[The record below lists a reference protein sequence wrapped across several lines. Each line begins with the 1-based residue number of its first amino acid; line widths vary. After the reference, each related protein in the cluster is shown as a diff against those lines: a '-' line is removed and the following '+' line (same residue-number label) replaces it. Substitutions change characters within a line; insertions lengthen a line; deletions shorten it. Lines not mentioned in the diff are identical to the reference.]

1 MIFDIILKGY
11 FWDLS
16 EKWVG
21 IFHWVHLSADHLT
34 WNNCRDQKWLHE
46 LWPSRKVAT
55 RHITTILGYEM
66 WPREMWPRTPLQK
79 PKCLNEWSFVVWV
92 KSGSQFMQT
101 LHKPFLLSQWAH
113 FIIWISMTHHAD
125 YCARCMFLT
134 LALAVSD
141 QTIQSDFLS
150 CLVCGI
156 LLLDGLP
163 QFGHQS
169 LGLRHRKRR
178 LSPCFQEN
186 PLV

>member
-1 MIFDIILKGY
+1 MNCDQ
-11 FWDLS
+11 D
-16 EKWVG
+16 EKWPHD
-21 IFHWVHLSADHLT
+21 I
-34 WNNCRDQKWLHE
+34 
-46 LWPSRKVAT
+46 
-55 RHITTILGYEM
+55 
-66 WPREMWPRTPLQK
+66 WPRFWGTKCDHEKCDHEKCDHDDKWPRTPLQK

-92 KSGSQFMQT
+92 KSGSQFMHT

-113 FIIWISMTHHAD
+113 FIIWISMTHHVD
-125 YCARCMFLT
+125 YCARCMLLT

-141 QTIQSDFLS
+141 QTIQSNFLS